1 MQQKEKI
8 KLYPKS
14 RKDPAADCG
23 EFKLNTIA
31 IIREAECIGCAKCLS
46 ACPVDAILGSNGLM
60 HTVIAVDCIGC
71 KLCLPPCPVD
81 CIEMIP
87 FPNFLELPKREERK
101 KKAMTQFHARKK
113 RLEKE
118 NELNEIS
125 QQKISLIDKKNY
137 IEEALARAKTKK

>member
-14 RKDPAADCG
+14 RKDPAAG
-23 EFKLNTIA
+23 HGGFKLNTIA

-60 HTVIAVDCIGC
+60 HTVIAVDCI
-71 KLCLPPCPVD
+71 
-81 CIEMIP
+81 EMIP
-87 FPNFLELPKREERK
+87 FPSFLELPKREERK

-118 NELNEIS
+118 NDLNEIS

>member
-14 RKDPAADCG
+14 RKDPAAG
-23 EFKLNTIA
+23 HGGFKLNTIA

-60 HTVIAVDCIGC
+60 HTVIAVDCI
-71 KLCLPPCPVD
+71 
-81 CIEMIP
+81 EMIP

-118 NELNEIS
+118 NDLNEIS

-137 IEEALARAKTKK
+137 IEEALVRAKTKK